1 MSWIG
6 GIFNKVNMD
15 QGELRRE
22 LALMMETACPMSESS
37 YAAQPWR
44 ISSILDDAN
53 GKALAQVS
61 PSVGGIP
68 PGQPHTACQE
78 KLVLMYDGHLYNP
91 EGKAS
96 KPSQVYH
103 TVKERVAQP
112 LVHLLAEL
120 PGGLEQK
127 VRRALIGLDG
137 DYALA
142 VSDADRTVI
151 SRNSLGTK
159 PLYFAENNKFSAF
172 ASNKK
177 PLWKIGLSEVMPLRA
192 GMLAIFDPEGVSVQE
207 ALPYDKGK
215 IDIRNMSQAVNCY
228 QETLCLAVRK
238 RLAEVNHAAK
248 VGVLLSGGVDS
259 CLIAKLVHDV
269 ASNSGKEVTAY
280 TIGLPDSGKEVIAY
294 TVGLPDAPDVN
305 FAHKFARE
313 LGIRHRMKILS
324 INEIEECIP
333 KVIDAIEDSDFVQ
346 VEAGIGIYAAMDMA
360 KEDGIGVIFSGQ
372 GPDELWGGYN
382 WYPRVLGK
390 DGRQELCR
398 RMWDDFT
405 RADIET
411 LDRENKIAMAHGVE
425 MLLPFLDTEVVNVA
439 MSVASELKV
448 TSEEDHLGKHPHRQ
462 LAIKVGVPEEYA
474 NREKLAIQHGTNIH
488 GVLDEIARK
497 NGFDPDLVR
506 DIGYKSEEIT
516 TAKMGSSSRY
526 GYRYDEKKLWQVPQH
541 VQLFLH
547 TLAYRKG
554 LLNKS
559 VRDRV
564 GYFLEKARFSS

>member
-1 MSWIG
+1 MTWIG
-6 GIFNKVNMD
+6 GIFSKVSTD
-15 QGELRRE
+15 RDETRKKTT
-22 LALMMETACPMSESS
+22 LMMETACPIGESS
-37 YAAQPWR
+37 TAAHPCW
-44 ISSILDDAN
+44 IGSIVEDTN
-53 GKALAQVS
+53 GKALVQIFFPAEKEH
-61 PSVGGIP
+61 PE
-68 PGQPHTACQE
+68 HLYRDWQE
-78 KLVLMYDGHLYNP
+78 RLNLMYDGHLYNS
-91 EGKAS
+91 GSIAS
-96 KPSQVYH
+96 KLSRVH
-103 TVKERVAQP
+103 HRAKETAAES

-120 PGGLEQK
+120 PGDLEQK
-127 VRRALIGLDG
+127 VRGALTDLDG

-142 VSDADRTVI
+142 VSDADRIVI

-159 PLYFAENNKFSAF
+159 PLYFAENNRFSAF

-177 PLWKIGLSEVMPLRA
+177 PLWKVGLGEVRPLRA
-192 GMLAIFDPEGVSVQE
+192 GMLAIFDSRGIRIKEVLPFHKGETDIKSMARAVDGCEE
-207 ALPYDKGK
+207 ALY
-215 IDIRNMSQAVNCY
+215 S
-228 QETLCLAVRK
+228 AVRK
-238 RLAEVNHAAK
+238 RLAEVNHTGK

-269 ASNSGKEVTAY
+269 ASDLGTEVT
-280 TIGLPDSGKEVIAY
+280 AY
-294 TVGLPDAPDVN
+294 TVGLPDSPDVN
-305 FAHKFARE
+305 FARKFAGE
-313 LGIRHRMKILS
+313 LGIKHEMKILS
-324 INEIEECIP
+324 IDGIEQYIP
-333 KVIDAIEDSDFVQ
+333 KVIEAIEDSDFVQ
-346 VEAGIGIYAAMDMA
+346 VEAGIGIYAAIDMA
-360 KEDGIGVIFSGQ
+360 TQDGIRVIFSGQ

-382 WYPRVLGK
+382 WYPKVLGK

-425 MLLPFLDTEVVNVA
+425 LLFPYLDTKVVNVA

-462 LAIKVGVPEEYA
+462 LAIKMGIPEKYA
-474 NREKLAIQHGTNIH
+474 NREKLAIQHGTGIH
-488 GVLDEIARK
+488 GVLDEIAKK
-497 NGFDPDLVR
+497 NGFDPDLVK

-526 GYRYDEKKLWQVPQH
+526 GYRYDEKKLWKVPQH
-541 VQLFLH
+541 VQLFLY

-564 GYFLEKARFSS
+564 GYFLEKARLSS

>member
-6 GIFNKVNMD
+6 GIFSKVNMD
-15 QGELRRE
+15 QGELRKE
-22 LALMMETACPMSESS
+22 LALMMETACPISESS
-37 YAAQPWR
+37 DAAYPWW
-44 ISSILDDAN
+44 ISSILEDTN
-53 GKALAQVS
+53 GRALVQVS
-61 PSVGGIP
+61 LPVGGISP
-68 PGQPHTACQE
+68 EHLYTDYQE
-78 KLVLMYDGHLYNP
+78 KLVLIYDGHLYNS
-91 EGKAS
+91 ESIAS
-96 KPSQVYH
+96 KLPQVH
-103 TVKERVAQP
+103 HMAKETVAES
-112 LVHLLAEL
+112 LVHLLTKL
-120 PGGLEQK
+120 PGDLEQK
-127 VRRALIGLDG
+127 VREALTELDG

-142 VSDADRTVI
+142 VSDAERIVI

-159 PLYFAENNKFSAF
+159 PLFFAENNKFSAF

-177 PLWKIGLSEVMPLRA
+177 PLWKIGLSEVRPLRA
-192 GMLAIFDPEGVSVQE
+192 GRLAIFNPEGVSVEE

-215 IDIRNMSQAVNCY
+215 IDIRNMAQAVNCY
-228 QETLCLAVRK
+228 QEALCLAVRK
-238 RLAEVNHAAK
+238 RLAEVNHTAK

-259 CLIAKLVHDV
+259 CLIAKLVHDI
-269 ASNSGKEVTAY
+269 AA
-280 TIGLPDSGKEVIAY
+280 DSGMEVIAY

-305 FAHKFARE
+305 FAQKFARE

-333 KVIDAIEDSDFVQ
+333 KVIEAIEDSDFVQ
-346 VEAGIGIYAAMDMA
+346 VEAGIGIYAAMEMA
-360 KEDGIGVIFSGQ
+360 RQDGIGVIFSGQ

-405 RADIET
+405 RADVET

-425 MLLPFLDTEVVNVA
+425 MLFPYLDTEVVNVA
-439 MSVASELKV
+439 MSVAPELKV
-448 TSEEDHLGKHPHRQ
+448 TSEGDHLGKHPHRH
-462 LAIKVGVPEEYA
+462 LAEAIGIPEKYA
-474 NREKLAIQHGTNIH
+474 SREKIAAQHGTNIH
-488 GVLDEIARK
+488 GVLDEIAKK
-497 NGFDPDLVR
+497 NGFDPDLVK
-506 DIGYKSEEIT
+506 DIGYQNDKIT

-554 LLNKS
+554 LLNNS

-564 GYFLEKARFSS
+564 GYFLEKSGFSS

>member
-1 MSWIG
+1 MTWIG
-6 GIFNKVNMD
+6 GIFSKVDVD
-15 QGELRRE
+15 QSELRRE
-22 LALMMETACPMSESS
+22 LALMMETACPISESS
-37 YAAQPWR
+37 DAAHPCW
-44 ISSILDDAN
+44 ISSILEDTN
-53 GKALAQVS
+53 GRALGQVS
-61 PSVGGIP
+61 LSVGGISSE
-68 PGQPHTACQE
+68 QPHMDCQE
-78 KLVLMYDGHLYNP
+78 KLVLTYDGHLYDP
-91 EGKAS
+91 ESMAS
-96 KPSQVYH
+96 KPYRVRH
-103 TVKERVAQP
+103 TAKEMFAES

-127 VRRALIGLDG
+127 VRGALTGLDG

-142 VSDADRTVI
+142 VSDADRIVI

-177 PLWKIGLSEVMPLRA
+177 PLWKIGLSEAKPLRA
-192 GMLAIFDPEGVSVQE
+192 GRLAVFNHEGVSVKE
-207 ALPYDKGK
+207 ALTFDRGEL
-215 IDIRNMSQAVNCY
+215 DIKNMAQAVNCY
-228 QETLCLAVRK
+228 QEALYLAVRK
-238 RLAEVNHAAK
+238 RLDELSHVDK

-269 ASNSGKEVTAY
+269 AANSGMDVTAY
-280 TIGLPDSGKEVIAY
+280 TIGLPDS
-294 TVGLPDAPDVN
+294 PDVN
-305 FAHKFARE
+305 FAQKFARE

-333 KVIDAIEDSDFVQ
+333 KVIEAIEDSDFVQ
-346 VEAGIGIYAAMDMA
+346 VEAGVGIYAAMEMA
-360 KEDGIGVIFSGQ
+360 RQDGIGVIFSGQ

-382 WYPRVLGK
+382 WYPEVLGR

-425 MLLPFLDTEVVNVA
+425 MLLPFLDAGVVNVA

-448 TSEEDHLGKHPHRQ
+448 TSEEDHFGKHPHRQ

-474 NREKLAIQHGTNIH
+474 NREKLAIQHGTGIH
-488 GVLDEIARK
+488 GALDEIARK
-497 NGFDPDLVR
+497 NGFDPDLVK
-506 DIGYKSEEIT
+506 DLGYRNDKIT

-526 GYRYDEKKLWQVPQH
+526 GYRYDEKKLWQVPQN

-547 TLAYRKG
+547 TLAYNKG

-564 GYFLEKARFSS
+564 GYFLEKSGLYS